1 MAWLHP
7 ILVIEPRTIFT
18 QKLMLKF
25 FLKSPKHD
33 LLHKI
38 IYSNRQILVVLK
50 FTKYKML
57 YIREYIFRIKS
68 KLFKKIPLQTQN
80 HALCCTIF
88 YISKHCWVYK
98 CAWKDKICL
107 FLIVTVMS
115 FIRTYE
121 SYLKMHKPQPKWQSV
136 QFKIYYHLV
145 KMIFLIPDTFQLQME
160 IMLCESTKKVQSK
173 SKEFQKK
180 PWL

>member
-1 MAWLHP
+1 MVTPNFCNWTKNNIYTKINV
-7 ILVIEPRTIFT
+7 ILKR
-18 QKLMLKF
+18 
-25 FLKSPKHD
+25 PKHD
-33 LLHKI
+33 LLQKI
-38 IYSNRQILVVLK
+38 IYTNRQIMVLK
-50 FTKYKML
+50 LTKYKMHPL
-57 YIREYIFRIKS
+57 YKWIYFSNKILTI
-68 KLFKKIPLQTQN
+68 LKKILFQTQN
-80 HALCCTIF
+80 PALCCTIF
-88 YISKHCWVYK
+88 YNSKHCRVYK

-136 QFKIYYHLV
+136 QFKIYYRLV
-145 KMIFLIPDTFQLQME
+145 KNDFFFFIPDTFRLKME